1 MFSLKKVHIFQ
12 KKCPKPKMSKI
23 QSCISPPGIF
33 FCFFRRWPTL
43 KASIYEAPGIP
54 SSNLSNKQIP
64 VSIVSKTYFHK
75 HVVTR
80 TLRHK
85 YTITIYFQHTLD
97 VTIYPRTFTSPYEIV
112 KSRYTTFMTHIL
124 KKIYITPILAD
135 VYSMKNRKLQDV
147 WTNVIVNV
155 HWVNDIMWHLLWSIC
170 LARFS

>member
-1 MFSLKKVHIFQ
+1 MKEINPEFLRMVFDFKRVQCFPSKKSIIF
-12 KKCPKPKMSKI
+12 KKNVPNPKCPKSKVAFRLL
-23 QSCISPPGIF
+23 GYF
-33 FCFFRRWPTL
+33 FCFFRGWPTL

-135 VYSMKNRKLQDV
+135 VYFMKNRK
-147 WTNVIVNV
+147 
-155 HWVNDIMWHLLWSIC
+155 
-170 LARFS
+170 

>member
-12 KKCPKPKMSKI
+12 QKNVPNPKCPKSKVAFRLLGYI
-23 QSCISPPGIF
+23 
-33 FCFFRRWPTL
+33 FFRRWPTL

-80 TLRHK
+80 TLGHK
-85 YTITIYFQHTLD
+85 YTITICFQQTLD
-97 VTIYPRTFTSPYEIV
+97 VTIYPRTLTSSYEIV
-112 KSRYTTFMTHIL
+112 KSRYTTIITYIL

-147 WTNVIVNV
+147 
-155 HWVNDIMWHLLWSIC
+155 
-170 LARFS
+170 

>member
-1 MFSLKKVHIFQ
+1 MSQTQNVQNPKLHFASWDIFL
-12 KKCPKPKMSKI
+12 
-23 QSCISPPGIF
+23 
-33 FCFFRRWPTL
+33 FFRRWPTL

-112 KSRYTTFMTHIL
+112 KSQYTTFMTHIL

-155 HWVNDIMWHLLWSIC
+155 HWVNDIMWHLLWSIR